1 MTDGMAEPHDLNP
14 PSVGSR
20 LAAEREAQGRSLEDV
35 AAVTRIPLRHLQTIE
50 AGDYAS
56 LPSPT
61 YAMGFVRAYGRT
73 LGLDEVALAAQVRED
88 MDLPPRASLTPAKG
102 AARIDPPEPDRIP
115 PRSFAWTA
123 AALAVLMLVAYVV
136 YLSSGPSAVDQ
147 FAAANGDRPVA
158 AGTST
163 PAAPAAAPPPATG
176 AVVLTATQDVW
187 VRVRDGSGTSLLAR
201 TLKPGESFDV
211 PATAADL
218 HVNVARPEA
227 LKVTV
232 GGREVAPLGPAGRPV
247 ANVSLDPAAL
257 LADRSVAGAPGA

>member
-1 MTDGMAEPHDLNP
+1 MTNGMAEPHDLNP

-35 AAVTRIPLRHLQTIE
+35 AAVTRIPLRHLQAID

-88 MDLPPRASLTPAKG
+88 MDLPPRPSLTPAKG
-102 AARIDPPEPDRIP
+102 AARIVPPEPDRIP
-115 PRSFAWTA
+115 PRGFAWTA
-123 AALAVLMLVAYVV
+123 AALAVLMLVGYVV
-136 YLSSGPSAVDQ
+136 WRSSGPSAVDQ
-147 FAAANGDRPVA
+147 FAANAERSVAAETPAPSVPPVA
-158 AGTST
+158 T
-163 PAAPAAAPPPATG
+163 PPATG
-176 AVVLTATQDVW
+176 PVVLTATQDVW
-187 VRVRDGSGTSLLAR
+187 VRVRDGSGASLFAR
-201 TLKPGESFDV
+201 TLKPGERFDV
-211 PATAADL
+211 PATAADA

-227 LKVTV
+227 LTVTV
-232 GGREVAPLGPAGRPV
+232 GGREVGPLGPAGRPV

-257 LADRSVAGAPGA
+257 LAERPMTGAPGA